1 MPVFTK
7 SGRRK
12 IWGGAAIG
20 LAAALIVPAAGWAA
34 VTPDEGPIEGGTTV
48 LIDCVDLSSID
59 IVTAGGM
66 NAMIVTKDD
75 QILTWGEVQWGATAG
90 GGNTAPSTI
99 TRGAIP
105 DGADII
111 SAAYGQHTG
120 YAVTA
125 DGDVYAW
132 GMNASGQVGVGSFV
146 QWEYYSPV
154 KVNRGAIPAGVKP
167 TEVIAGSG
175 HVSVLADNGWVYSW
189 GEPSSGDG
197 TNNWQTE
204 PVALAQG
211 QIPVGVTITQVAKGN
226 GNAYGLGSDGWIYA
240 WGSNFMGAVGDG
252 TGSTST
258 VATRTTPVRVNQGAV
273 PAGVT
278 FTQVAAGSYNA
289 YGVGTDGHV
298 YSWGNNGNGM
308 LGIGDTSVPWVMEPV
323 LMAQG
328 DIPAGVKVTRVVS
341 SELHT
346 MLLADD
352 GSTYSWG
359 LNSSGQLGNNST
371 TTASAPTRVDMT
383 DVPTG
388 VTFTDLAIN
397 YRASYAMGTDGR
409 LYSWGASGSGE
420 APLLGSAASQ
430 GALRPALAVSFGV
443 TEVTFDGIPGTD
455 LDASG
460 CPISVVTPPHAHGPV
475 DVVVNTGLIA
485 GTTPTSY
492 QSQTTI
498 PGGFTYVEPPVITT
512 PTLPD
517 GLVDQGYTA
526 TVATTGAGPITL
538 AVTAGELPPGL
549 TLDPNTGLVSGTP
562 TTAGSYTFTVTASN
576 QYGTDTQEYTIVI
589 RDTRTPVTPTPTP
602 TTTSGS
608 SSTGGTSGGTGTGTG
623 GATLAITGGTAAF
636 AGIAGLVG
644 ALLTIGGSIYLVVAR
659 KRARA

>member
-7 SGRRK
+7 SRRRK

-20 LAAALIVPAAGWAA
+20 LAAALVVPAAGWAA
-34 VTPDEGPIEGGTTV
+34 VTPDEGPVEGGTTV

-75 QILTWGEVQWGATAG
+75 QILTWGDWQWSALSG
-90 GGNTAPSTI
+90 GGYSTPSAI
-99 TRGAIP
+99 SRGAIP
-105 DGADII
+105 QDVDIVDG
-111 SAAYGQHTG
+111 AYGQSTG
-120 YAVTA
+120 YVLTA
-125 DGDVYAW
+125 DGDIYGW
-132 GMNASGQVGVGSFV
+132 GLNSSGQVGNGSFNPQEIV
-146 QWEYYSPV
+146 SPV

-167 TEVIAGSG
+167 IDLIAASG
-175 HVSVLADNGWVYSW
+175 RIAVLADNGWVYSW
-189 GEPSSGDG
+189 GEPSNGEGS
-197 TNNWQTE
+197 NNWITE

-211 QIPVGVTITQVAKGN
+211 QIPAGVTITQVANGN

-240 WGSNFMGAVGDG
+240 WGANFLGAAGDG
-252 TGSTST
+252 TGDGSSVTVRTS
-258 VATRTTPVRVNQGAV
+258 PVRINQGAV

-278 FTQVAAGSYNA
+278 FTQIAAGSYNA
-289 YGVGTDGHV
+289 YGVGTDGHL

-308 LGIGDTSVPWVMEPV
+308 LGIGDTTVPFVTEPV
-323 LMAQG
+323 LVAQG
-328 DIPAGVKVTRVVS
+328 EIPAGVKVTQVAS

-352 GSTYSWG
+352 GNTYSWG
-359 LNSSGQLGNNST
+359 LGTSGQLGNNT
-371 TTASAPTRVDMT
+371 TVTTSAPVRVDMT
-383 DVPTG
+383 DVPSG
-388 VTFTDLAIN
+388 VTFTELAIN
-397 YRASYAMGTDGR
+397 YRASYAMGSDGR
-409 LYSWGASGSGE
+409 LYTWGGMGANE
-420 APLLGSAASQ
+420 AHLLGSDSAQ
-430 GALRPALAVSFGV
+430 GRARPALAVSFGV
-443 TEVTFDGIPGTD
+443 TEVTFDGIPGTN

-460 CPISVVTPPHAHGPV
+460 CPISVVTPPHVHGPV
-475 DVVVNTGLIA
+475 DVVITTTLIA
-485 GTTPTSY
+485 GTTPTNSH
-492 QSQTTI
+492 SQTTI

-562 TTAGSYTFTVTASN
+562 TAAGSYTFTVTATN
-576 QYGTDTQEYTIVI
+576 QYGTDAQEYTIVI

-608 SSTGGTSGGTGTGTG
+608 STTGGTSGGTGTGTG

-636 AGIAGLVG
+636 AGIACLVG